1 MNNDKDISG
10 IGKIEDAGKLVQ
22 GGRIDRYWE
31 AENIRLYPQYYV
43 GTSKIFKASWLHNS
57 TEALQHF
64 NLRSIEFGNWMNQED
79 RANFLYGAMLG
90 LYYLALILGRKD
102 YEMGLGGRLSIS
114 LGARG
119 HGRAAGHYEPSP
131 YSVINITKTQGI
143 GVLAHEYAHA
153 FDNLISFYSGGK
165 KQSFVSGGRTTRKG
179 YDEDIAKTG
188 NYFEKQFEEFYNIL
202 YYNTNGAKTDFHLE
216 LQQKDEYWNRRNEV
230 FARTFEVYVAD
241 KQKSKKLTN
250 HFLVQGATGEAYP
263 SIELTD
269 QVAIIIRNLFS
280 KGFQMLRSRKGNLK
294 GAVMQITGYKGLR
307 KTLLEN
313 ADLDDTLANMQRIA
327 VKDAYQVQQIAEGLR
342 GNTVRETAHN
352 IWNWLREHTHY
363 KLDEEGIE
371 ELRTPARSIID
382 GQKGLSDPN
391 YGIDCDD
398 YTILISALLLNL
410 GIDHEYRVVAFE
422 EKGKFQHIYP
432 VAIDTKGNT
441 YVIDVVPEIPR
452 FNYEAQPIKDIITIK
467 MTASSLSGYLPH
479 DATVN
484 PIINPPVYGTKSE
497 DMELHELSG
506 INDAEEF
513 RRDLQEEMNQPFSLS
528 GIEEDLQD
536 EALASSFLSG
546 LGEVKSEDEADIVVS
561 SKEDAM
567 QLVENG
573 LLAEV
578 NKARQVLLQE
588 KSKPTELSKL
598 INVSK
603 ELSTMEELMQAWDD
617 EDEREKVIKKAIVS
631 RSTYNNFY
639 KALLMSLQELES
651 SGHLS
656 GVDITG
662 DEPIYLAQVPE
673 TDLSRILDEDENFKV
688 GLDAGL
694 HGFFKKLF
702 NKIGAGVKKVVK
714 AVVRYNPV
722 TIGVRAAILGVLKGN
737 VGNISARLIYGYLTQ
752 SQAEA
757 HNLNLDE
764 WRKIVDAKNKGEGF
778 FTKIGGKSENYK
790 NAIIK
795 GKAAQATGLRLS
807 GLGAGEAKANGFV
820 NFIKGL
826 LAKINIANLFKK
838 KPKAAPQPNQRT
850 TTQAPVVVTQ
860 PSINDFVDNGS
871 SFPASSRT
879 AAPATT
885 DPNAPKP
892 SIFKRMMTSTF
903 WKDDVWAKHK
913 KKIIIG
919 ASFITILIP
928 LAIYLYQKWKNK
940 QKRQLAGAKAAR
952 TRARNRKSNSSSVK
966 GASSSRKRSSS
977 SRRTSSRRS
986 STKSTPSKRSTSKS
1000 KTEPIGRGSTTVI
1013 KTPTKGQGKTRV
1025 SKMSSKQRLSLM
1037 HKIAKDLQKKFPK
1050 TKYSTLLSRASK
1062 MI

>member
-1 MNNDKDISG
+1 MNNDKDISAV
-10 IGKIEDAGKLVQ
+10 GKIEDAGKLVQ

-31 AENIRLYPQYYV
+31 AGNIRLYPQYYV
-43 GTSKIFKASWLHNS
+43 GTSKIFKAAWLHNS

-90 LYYLALILGRKD
+90 LHYLALILGRKD
-102 YEMGLGGRLSIS
+102 NEMGLGGKLSIS

-131 YSVINITKTQGI
+131 YSVINITKTQGV

-202 YYNTNGAKTDFHLE
+202 YYDTTGAKTDFHLA

-230 FARTFEVYVAD
+230 FARTFEVYIAD
-241 KQKSKKLTN
+241 KQKTKKLTN
-250 HFLVQGATGEAYP
+250 HFLVQGATGEVYP
-263 SIELTD
+263 DIELTD
-269 QVAIIIRNLFS
+269 QVALVIKHLFT
-280 KGFQMLRSRKGNLK
+280 KGFQLLRSKKGNLK
-294 GAVMQITGYKGLR
+294 GAVMQITGYKGFR

-313 ADLDDTLANMQRIA
+313 ADLDDTLANMQRIT
-327 VKDAYQVQQIAEGLR
+327 VRDAYQVQQIAEGLK

-352 IWNWLREHTHY
+352 IWRWLREHTRY

-382 GQKGLSDPN
+382 GRKGLTDPE

-398 YTILISALLLNL
+398 YTILISAFLLNL

-432 VAIDTKGNT
+432 VAIDAKGNA
-441 YVIDVVPEIPR
+441 YVIDVVPEVPR

-484 PIINPPVYGTKSE
+484 PIINPPIYGSKPE

-513 RRDLQEEMNQPFSLS
+513 RKDLQEEMNQPFKLS
-528 GIEEDLQD
+528 GIEEDLRD
-536 EALASSFLSG
+536 EDLASSFLSG
-546 LGEVKSEDEADIVVS
+546 LGEVKSEEEADIVVS
-561 SKEDAM
+561 SKADAI

-578 NKARQVLLQE
+578 NKARQILLQE

-603 ELSTMEELMQAWDD
+603 ELNTMEELMQEWDD
-617 EDEREKVIKKAIVS
+617 EDEREKIIKKAIIS
-631 RSTYNNFY
+631 QSSYNNFY

-651 SGHLS
+651 AGLS
-656 GVDITG
+656 GIDITG
-662 DEPIYLAQVPE
+662 DEPIYLAQIPPS
-673 TDLSRILDEDENFKV
+673 DLSSILDEDEEFKV
-688 GLDAGL
+688 GLNVGL
-694 HGFFKKLF
+694 SGFFKKVF
-702 NKIGAGVKKVVK
+702 KKIGSGVKKVVK

-737 VGNISARLIYGYLTQ
+737 VGNISSRLIYGYLTQ

-807 GLGAGEAKANGFV
+807 GLGAGEEKANGFV

-826 LAKINIANLFKK
+826 LAKVNIANLFRK
-838 KPKAAPQPNQRT
+838 KAAPQPTQRT
-850 TTQAPVVVTQ
+850 TNLAPPQTVVNQ
-860 PSINDFVDNGS
+860 PSINDFVDNS
-871 SFPASSRT
+871 SLPANSRGT
-879 AAPATT
+879 LPANQ
-885 DPNAPKP
+885 DPNAPQP
-892 SIFKRMMTSTF
+892 SIFKRMMTATF
-903 WKDDVWAKHK
+903 WKDEVWAKHK

-919 ASFITILIP
+919 AGFITIFIP

-940 QKRQLAGAKAAR
+940 KKRQLAGAKAAR
-952 TRARNRKSNSSSVK
+952 TRARNRKSTASSIK
-966 GASSSRKRSSS
+966 GASSGRRKRS
-977 SRRTSSRRS
+977 TTSRRS
-986 STKSTPSKRSTSKS
+986 TPKKRTASKRSTSKS
-1000 KTEPIGRGSTTVI
+1000 KTQAPIGRGSTTVI
-1013 KTPTKGQGKTRV
+1013 QHPTKGQGKTRV
-1025 SKMSSKQRLSLM
+1025 KKMTSKQRLSLM

>member
-1 MNNDKDISG
+1 MNQENNI
-10 IGKIEDAGKLVQ
+10 IGKIEDAGKIVQ
-22 GGRIDRYWE
+22 GGRIDHYWE
-31 AENIRLYPQYYV
+31 GDNIRLYPQYYV
-43 GTSKIFKASWLHNS
+43 GTDKIFKASWLHNS
-57 TEALQHF
+57 TEALEHF

-90 LYYLALILGRKD
+90 LHYLALILGRKD
-102 YEMGLGGRLSIS
+102 YEMGLGGKLSIA

-119 HGRAAGHYEPSP
+119 RGRAAGHYEPSP
-131 YSVINITKTQGI
+131 YAVINITKTQGI

-230 FARTFEVYVAD
+230 FARTFEVFIAD
-241 KQKSKKLTN
+241 KQKSKRLTN
-250 HFLVQGATGEAYP
+250 RFLVQGETDEAYP
-263 SIELTD
+263 TLD
-269 QVAIIIRNLFS
+269 LVNQVAPIIKNLFV
-280 KGFQMLRSRKGNLK
+280 KGFQMMRSKKGNLK
-294 GAVMQITGYKGLR
+294 GAIMQITGYNGFR

-313 ADLDDTLANMQRIA
+313 ADLDDTLINMQRIA
-327 VKDAYQVQQIAEGLR
+327 VRDTYQVQQIAEGLK
-342 GNTVRETAHN
+342 GSTVRETAHN
-352 IWNWLREHTHY
+352 IWKWLRANTHY
-363 KLDEEGIE
+363 KLDEEGME

-382 GQKGLSDPN
+382 GQKGMTDPK

-398 YTILISALLLNL
+398 YTILISAILLNL

-432 VAIDTKGNT
+432 VAIDKKGNA

-484 PIINPPVYGTKSE
+484 PIINPPVHGIKPK

-506 INDAEEF
+506 INDAEDF
-513 RRDLQEEMNQPFSLS
+513 RRDLQEEINQPFNLS
-528 GIEEDLQD
+528 GIEDDL
-536 EALASSFLSG
+536 EEEILKSSFLSG
-546 LGEVKSEDEADIVVS
+546 LGEVKSEEEADLIVT
-561 SKEDAM
+561 SKADAI

-603 ELSTMEELMQAWDD
+603 ELSMLEELMQAWDD
-617 EDEREKVIKKAIVS
+617 EDEREKSIKKAIVA
-631 RSTYNNFY
+631 RSSYGNFY
-639 KALLMSLQELES
+639 KALLLSIQELES
-651 SGHLS
+651 SGLS
-656 GVDITG
+656 GLDITE
-662 DEPIYLAQVPE
+662 DEPIYLAQVPQ
-673 TDLSRILDEDENFKV
+673 TDLSRMLDEDEDFSVELKS
-688 GLDAGL
+688 GLS
-694 HGFFKKLF
+694 GFFKKLF
-702 NKIGAGVKKVVK
+702 KKIGAGVKKVVK
-714 AVVRYNPV
+714 AVVRFNPI

-737 VGNISARLIYGYLTQ
+737 VGNIASRLIYGYLSQ
-752 SQAEA
+752 AQAEA

-778 FTKIGGKSENYK
+778 FTKIGGKASNYK

-795 GKAAQATGLRLS
+795 GKAAQTTGLRLS

-826 LAKINIANLFKK
+826 LAKINIANLFKR
-838 KPKAAPQPNQRT
+838 KPKPTPNQRT
-850 TTQAPVVVTQ
+850 NTPEPQQSIVPQASV
-860 PSINDFVDNGS
+860 NDFVDNS
-871 SFPASSRT
+871 SLPDVSRT
-879 AAPATT
+879 AAPATQ

-892 SIFKRMMTSTF
+892 SIFKRMMTKTF
-903 WKDDVWAKHK
+903 WKDEVWAKHK

-919 ASFITILIP
+919 AGFITILIP

-940 QKRQLAGAKAAR
+940 KKRQLSGAKAAR
-952 TRARNRKSNSSSVK
+952 TRARNRKSSSSTVK
-966 GASSSRKRSSS
+966 GTSSSRRKKSTTSSSKSSS
-977 SRRTSSRRS
+977 SRRSSA
-986 STKSTPSKRSTSKS
+986 KS
-1000 KTEPIGRGSTTVI
+1000 KTEPVGRGSTTVI
-1013 KTPTKGQGKTRV
+1013 QHPTKGQGKTRV
-1025 SKMSSKQRLSLM
+1025 KKMTSKQRLSLM